1 MPPGGRG
8 GHHAG
13 AGPRGG
19 SPSSRSRRMADLS
32 IAVRQVGDVAVLLPA
47 GFINAHTVR
56 DFEEA
61 LERLVQDGRYTIL
74 LNCKD
79 LNYISSAGLG
89 AIMGL
94 IETVR
99 EHEGDILLS
108 NLQDNVFTIFDTLG
122 FTQLYRVFGDE

>member
-1 MPPGGRG
+1 
-8 GHHAG
+8 
-13 AGPRGG
+13 
-19 SPSSRSRRMADLS
+19 MADLS
-32 IAVRQVGDVAVLLPA
+32 ISVRQVGDVAVLLPA

-56 DFEEA
+56 DFEDA
-61 LERLVQDGRYTIL
+61 LEQLVRDGRFLIL

-99 EHEGDILLS
+99 EHGGDILLS
-108 NLQDNVFTIFDTLG
+108 NLQENVFAIFDTLG
-122 FTQLYRVFGDE
+122 FTQLYRVFGDEEQAMVEAVPRRKG

>member
-1 MPPGGRG
+1 
-8 GHHAG
+8 
-13 AGPRGG
+13 
-19 SPSSRSRRMADLS
+19 MADLS
-32 IAVRQVGDVAVLLPA
+32 ISVRHVGDVAVLLPA

-56 DFEEA
+56 DFEDA
-61 LERLVQDGRYTIL
+61 LERLVQDGRYVIL

-99 EHEGDILLS
+99 EHGGDILLS
-108 NLQDNVFTIFDTLG
+108 NLQENVFAIFDTLG
-122 FTQLYRVFGDE
+122 FTQLYRVFGDEEQAMVEAVPGRKD

>member
-1 MPPGGRG
+1 
-8 GHHAG
+8 
-13 AGPRGG
+13 
-19 SPSSRSRRMADLS
+19 MADLS

-56 DFEEA
+56 EFEEA
-61 LERLVQDGRYTIL
+61 LEGLVQDGRYTIL
-74 LNCKD
+74 INCKE

-99 EHEGDILLS
+99 EHGGDILLS
-108 NLQDNVFTIFDTLG
+108 NLQDNVFAIFDTLG
-122 FTQLYRVFGDE
+122 FTQLYRVFGAEEQALAAATPGQQA

>member
-1 MPPGGRG
+1 
-8 GHHAG
+8 
-13 AGPRGG
+13 
-19 SPSSRSRRMADLS
+19 MADLS
-32 IAVRQVGDVAVLLPA
+32 IAVRQVGDVAVLLPT

-56 DFEEA
+56 EFETA
-61 LERLVQDGRYTIL
+61 LERLVQDGHYTIL

-79 LNYISSAGLG
+79 LDYISSAGLG

-108 NLQDNVFTIFDTLG
+108 NLQDNVYTIFDTLG
-122 FTQLYRVFGDE
+122 FTQLYRVFGDEGLALAAVAPEQKG